1 VKLSKKIRSPTRLAA
16 SADVFVPSP
25 IATSTPPTLLLSDI
39 RALIESSRQ
48 RVAVGVNAELSFLY
62 WSVGKRI
69 NEEILGDER
78 AAYGRQIVHAL
89 CNQLTAEFGQGW
101 GERQLW
107 YCVKFAQA
115 IPSKTILHTLCSE
128 LSWSHIRLILP
139 VADPLKRDF
148 YIEMCKAERWSV
160 RTLQERIGSML
171 YERAALSKKP
181 GQTIK
186 NDLALL
192 KNEGRLTPDL
202 VFRDPYF
209 LDYLGLKDTYSEK
222 DLENAILAELQRFII
237 ELGTDFAFLARQK
250 RVTVGKND
258 HYIDLLFYHRRLRR
272 LVVIELKLEDFQVSH
287 KAQMELYL
295 RWLDKHERR
304 EGEAEPLGIILC
316 SGKDQELV
324 ELLELGKSG
333 IHVAEYLTELPP
345 RELLE
350 KKLLSAIQ
358 SARQRLAGTQGAKT
372 PLHEKTKTNRNPR
385 KPKEAK
391 P

>member
-1 VKLSKKIRSPTRLAA
+1 MKSREKTRLSTRRVASVDA
-16 SADVFVPSP
+16 SAP
-25 IATSTPPTLLLSDI
+25 ARPTLLLADI
-39 RALIESSRQ
+39 RELIESSRQ
-48 RVAVGVNAELSFLY
+48 RVAVGVNTELSFLY

-69 NEEILGDER
+69 NEEILGEER
-78 AAYGRQIVHAL
+78 AEYGKQVLASLARK
-89 CNQLTAEFGQGW
+89 LTEEYGTGW
-101 GERQLW
+101 SEQHLRHCAKYASVFPSREILSTLW
-107 YCVKFAQA
+107 R
-115 IPSKTILHTLCSE
+115 E
-128 LSWSHIRLILP
+128 LSWSQIKEILYFD
-139 VADPLKRDF
+139 DPLKRDF
-148 YIEMCKAERWSV
+148 YIEMCKMEHWSV
-160 RTLQERIGSML
+160 RALRERIGSML
-171 YERAALSKKP
+171 YERTALSKKP
-181 GQTIK
+181 EQTIK

-192 KNEGRLTPDL
+192 KNEGKLTPDL

-222 DLENAILAELQRFII
+222 DLESAILAELQRFII

-250 RVTVGKND
+250 RITVGRND

-272 LVVIELKLEDFQVSH
+272 LVVIELKLEDFQVAH

-316 SGKDQELV
+316 AGKDQELV

-358 SARQRLAGTQGAKT
+358 LARQGLAETKSAKISS
-372 PLHEKTKTNRNPR
+372 HGKVKIIQNPNALR
-385 KPKEAK
+385 KVK